1 MPIHISHNLSIALW
15 FVAYVGLIFLFA
27 VFYFRLYREDPAR
40 FAFAADVRNAQRESF
55 QKRTNDQVFV
65 LTQEIE
71 VFRYLS
77 EKLSRKQTPV
87 DLANEKIDVRIS
99 DDASFRL
106 FMAGTSQSKSDD
118 QRYPTV
124 AIIDGG
130 VASNPLLEK
139 WKAGDAGLVPAAD
152 RDENHATFIAGLVSG
167 GSALNPS
174 LSLSLEPVGCK
185 FYDLDLFPRRE
196 LRGSYYPDIEDLFDT
211 LDEKIK
217 VAKRTT
223 AFVFLTLASRSVSAL
238 RDSPIPWLPI
248 D

>member
-124 AIIDGG
+124 AIMG
-130 VASNPLLEK
+130 P
-139 WKAGDAGLVPAAD
+139 GDVQLK
-152 RDENHATFIAGLVSG
+152 RFILTF
-167 GSALNPS
+167 PS
-174 LSLSLEPVGCK
+174 LLARWEDVLMRYENKAVSQKRFLEQRLLKFIDDPFDVWSYSDFLYFSTICQSTVG
-185 FYDLDLFPRRE
+185 FGDILPNSTIIRR
-196 LRGSYYPDIEDLFDT
+196 LVVIQIILGYAILVVAINTLVGSQP
-211 LDEKIK
+211 
-217 VAKRTT
+217 
-223 AFVFLTLASRSVSAL
+223 
-238 RDSPIPWLPI
+238 
-248 D
+248 